1 MSKKNVVLVIDQ
13 GTTGTKAI
21 AFDVNGK
28 MVSRGYTKLKL
39 SFPKPDWVEIAPAD
53 VDKSLEQALQECL
66 KGIDTHAIA
75 AIGVTNQRETCTL
88 VDIKS
93 GSALYPFI
101 VWQDRRTREACQKLP
116 AEMIAT
122 RTGLRAHPYFS
133 ASKIA
138 WILSSKG
145 LHTQAD
151 YRMMTMDTYVTF
163 LLSGRKTV
171 VTDPTNA
178 SRTLLYNIH
187 SDTWD
192 AELCGLFGIHD
203 RFLPRVVQNGEEV
216 AASASVFG
224 LPSGIPIV
232 AALGDQQAAWVGS
245 GALFKP
251 TLKLTLGTGAFSI
264 GPESHQPAQRGIL
277 QTVGYHSKK
286 KKRFGYEG
294 VAFCSGMIIEW
305 LEKGKWIQ
313 SYKDIDELKFPPRTP
328 VMFFPFFTEMGTPYW
343 KPAKQGAS
351 FHQLSLDCA
360 AQDMVAAAIMSIV
373 FQNLLILEQY
383 DMTHV
388 SELYMD
394 GGVSQSRFVQKL
406 MAALLGKPIRVSSFA
421 DITSLGV
428 LVSVLKDWMDV
439 PHDQLV
445 VLTAENFS
453 AVEASK
459 SSKHGSDVLMQQYA
473 SWKSALTGQIT

>member
-1 MSKKNVVLVIDQ
+1 MSKQDLVLVIDQ

-28 MVSRGYTKLKL
+28 MVSRGYAKLKL
-39 SFPKPDWVEIAPAD
+39 NFPKPDWVEVAPSD
-53 VDKSLEQALQECL
+53 VDSSLNQALQECL
-66 KGIDTHAIA
+66 KSIDAHSIV

-93 GSALYPFI
+93 GSTLYPFI

-116 AEMIAT
+116 AEMITT
-122 RTGLRAHPYFS
+122 RTGLRPHPYFS

-138 WILSSKG
+138 WILSSQG

-151 YRMMTMDTYVTF
+151 YRMMTMDTYVTY
-163 LLSGRKTV
+163 LLSGRKVV

-187 SDTWD
+187 ADTWD
-192 AELCGLFGIHD
+192 GELCGLFGIQE
-203 RFLPRVVQNGEEV
+203 RLLPRVIQNGEEV
-216 AASASVFG
+216 GKSAAVLG
-224 LPSGIPIV
+224 LPAGIPIV
-232 AALGDQQAAWVGS
+232 AAVGDQQAAWVGS

-264 GPESHQPAQRGIL
+264 GPEAHQPAQRGIL
-277 QTVGYHSKK
+277 QTIGYHSKK

-305 LEKGKWIQ
+305 LEKGKWIN
-313 SYKDIDELKFPPRTP
+313 SYKDIDELKFPPKTP

-351 FHQLSLDCA
+351 VHQLTLDSSP
-360 AQDMVAAAIMSIV
+360 QDMISAAIMSIV

-383 DMTHV
+383 DMTQV

-394 GGVSQSRFVQKL
+394 GGVSQSRFVQKA
-406 MAALLGKPIRVSSFA
+406 MAALLDKPIRVSSFA

-428 LVSVLKDWMDV
+428 LISILKDWMDI
-439 PHDQLV
+439 PHDRLGV
-445 VLTAENFS
+445 MAAENFAPVES
-453 AVEASK
+453 AK
-459 SSKHGSDVLMQQYA
+459 SSKHSPGSLMQQYVH
-473 SWKSALTGQIT
+473 WKQALSTQIN